1 MVTQRGGITLIEI
14 LIALTIAALLL
25 GAGLH
30 SLTQLV
36 DDSRSRA
43 ALNQMVIAITLA
55 RSSAISL
62 RQPTL
67 LCPGAGPQCGPRDS
81 WHDGALL
88 FLDENANGRQDQAD
102 TLLKRLAGFDQGRL
116 YWRAFRNRT
125 FLRFTPSGYT
135 AAQNG
140 SFTYCRAPN
149 NAEGARIV
157 ILNAQGRTRLGQDSN
172 QDGIVEDG
180 SGRPAV
186 CP

>member
-1 MVTQRGGITLIEI
+1 METHGITLVEI
-14 LIALTIAALLL
+14 LVTLVIAAVLL
-25 GAGLH
+25 GLGIPRV
-30 SLTQLV
+30 TQLV

-43 ALNQMVIAITLA
+43 AVNQVVIAITLA

-67 LCPGAGPQCGPRDS
+67 LCPGSGPQCGARDT
-81 WHDGALL
+81 WHQGALL
-88 FLDENANGRQDQAD
+88 FLDSNANGRQDPED
-102 TLLKRLAGFDQGRL
+102 TLLKRLTGFDQGRL

-125 FLRFTPSGYT
+125 FLRFTPRGYT
-135 AAQNG
+135 AWQNG
-140 SFTYCRAPN
+140 SFVYCPLPGIAK
-149 NAEGARIV
+149 GARIV
-157 ILNAQGRTRLGQDSN
+157 IVNSQGRTRSGQDSN